1 MLMKKPENANSRY
14 ESSRKPISRI
24 PDDERPY
31 EKCLRAGPESLTDA
45 ELLAVIL
52 RTGTKGI
59 SSIELADEILDL
71 CRFNKGLT
79 GIYHLSVD
87 ELCSISGVGRV
98 KALQVICIGELSK
111 RIAKTT
117 AAGGLNFSDPGSIAA
132 YYMETMRHEEQE
144 VVRCMMLN
152 VKNRMLG
159 DVILTRGT
167 VNLSLISPR
176 ELFISA
182 LSFHAV
188 HLILVHNHPSGDAS
202 PSEEDIRVTRRIRD
216 AGELLGIDLLDHII
230 IGDRCYTSLREQ
242 YILDTRGVR

>member
-1 MLMKKPENANSRY
+1 MRNPENENCTEAG
-14 ESSRKPISRI
+14 SRKTIRQI
-24 PDDERPY
+24 PDGERPY
-31 EKCLRAGPESLTDA
+31 EKCLRLGPEGLTDA

-59 SSIELADEILDL
+59 SSIRLADEVLDL
-71 CRFNKGLT
+71 CRFNRGLT

-87 ELCSISGVGRV
+87 QLCSISGVGRV

-111 RIAKTT
+111 RIAQTS
-117 AAGGLNFSDPGSIAA
+117 AAGGLNFCDPATIAA

-159 DVILTRGT
+159 DVLLTRGT

-188 HLILVHNHPSGDAS
+188 HMILVHNHPSGDAS
-202 PSEEDIRVTRRIRD
+202 PSDEDIRVTRRIRD

-242 YILDTRGVR
+242 YILDTRGV